1 MRVGV
6 HLGAWSRGYGPRDQL
21 ALARAAE
28 DRGYESVWVSEN
40 YGSDAASVLG
50 WLAAQTDRVRIGSA
64 VLQLAGRT
72 PALTAMT
79 AATVDGLSGGRFI
92 LGIGVSSSQV
102 VEGWHGQEF
111 DRPVRRL
118 REYVEIVRLALAR
131 EPLDYD
137 GELYR
142 VARPGG
148 AGKPLKLVIEP
159 VQERLPIYLGTFAPQ
174 ATALAAE
181 IADGW
186 IPFLY
191 WPERADMFRQWLLL
205 GAARAGRALS
215 ELAVAPLVEAAV
227 GADLEQCRARL
238 RPILAFYVGGAGS
251 REQNPYANLVRR
263 YGYDDVVDQLQELFL
278 SGRRDEAVSA
288 VPDEMLDALTLC
300 GPPERVAER
309 LGAFAEA
316 GVDTVL
322 VSPAG
327 ATLPERLETVNAL
340 APLAERLRG

>member
-6 HLGAWSRGYGPRDQL
+6 HLGAWSRGYEQL
-21 ALARAAE
+21 TLARAAE
-28 DRGYESVWVSEN
+28 DRGYDSVWVSEN
-40 YGSDAASVLG
+40 YGSDGASVLG

-79 AATVDGLSGGRFI
+79 AATVDGLSGGRFV
-92 LGIGVSSSQV
+92 LGLGVSGSQV

-118 REYVEIVRLALAR
+118 REHVEIVRLALAR

-142 VARPGG
+142 VSR
-148 AGKPLKLVIEP
+148 AGSAGTPLKLVIEP
-159 VQERLPIYLGTFAPQ
+159 VQERIPIYLGTFAPQ

-191 WPERADMFRQWLLL
+191 SPERADMFRPSLRQ
-205 GAARAGRALS
+205 GAARAGRSLS

-227 GADLEQCRARL
+227 GADLEQRRARL
-238 RPILAFYVGGAGS
+238 RPVVALYVGGAGC
-251 REQNPYANLVRR
+251 REQNLCEPCPPLRLRQRR
-263 YGYDDVVDQLQELFL
+263 RPATG
-278 SGRRDEAVSA
+278 A
-288 VPDEMLDALTLC
+288 VPLGPPRRGGGGGAGRDARRADALRAVRT
-300 GPPERVAER
+300 RRER
-309 LGAFAEA
+309 LGAFAGA
-316 GVDTVL
+316 GVDTVV
-322 VSPAG
+322 VSPAA
-327 ATLPERLETVNAL
+327 ATLQERLETVNAL
-340 APLAERLRG
+340 APLAERFRG